1 MRNLFGP
8 TGFPALSRGVSPRQ
22 AAHARAVHLA
32 THPADITHPG
42 SLGFVMVA
50 LVVFLVVLF
59 VAAAVV
65 KAVVALCGH
74 TITWRLSCVVA
85 LLLALLVVA
94 ALAH

>member
-1 MRNLFGP
+1 
-8 TGFPALSRGVSPRQ
+8 
-22 AAHARAVHLA
+22 
-32 THPADITHPG
+32 
-42 SLGFVMVA
+42 MVA

-85 LLLALLVVA
+85 LLLAILVVA
-94 ALAH
+94 SVAH